1 VPVFA
6 RVTRTEGASP
16 EALEERVSIAR
27 ERVLPKARELDGFK
41 GVVALGDRESGAALL
56 IVFWEDEQS
65 LKASAE
71 QAGKLRSETYS
82 ADESETSVEAFEVM
96 MLDLDA

>member
-1 VPVFA
+1 VFA

-16 EALEERVSIAR
+16 QALEERVRVAR

-41 GVVALGDRESGAALL
+41 GVVALGDGESGAGLL

-71 QAGKLRSETYS
+71 QAGKLRSETYGS
-82 ADESETSVEAFEVM
+82 DESETSVEAFEVM
-96 MLDLDA
+96 MLELDR